1 MPDIVGS
8 NPAGIELDGNPAF
21 EHHGGGYPML
31 KTACLVYS
39 LDSIRILSLNKV
51 FVTITI
57 SRCVTRLLP
66 LDV

>member
-31 KTACLVYS
+31 KLPVS
-39 LDSIRILSLNKV
+39 FIHLILSE
-51 FVTITI
+51 
-57 SRCVTRLLP
+57 S
-66 LDV
+66 